1 MKQNWCKPRSIPER
15 HWTVRRSFLVVIGF
29 VWLVSLLL
37 GTSGCRSASENT
49 EALSG
54 HVILWHSWTA
64 DETLVLEQALAEF
77 REANP
82 QVTIVTLSLPFDE
95 LLDRFLQS
103 ANEGTGP
110 DLLLGS
116 TAWIGNLAEAGL
128 IRSFEAGE
136 VSDLKLDT
144 RNTRLVSYQS
154 HVYGVPLSV
163 SPRALYFNQ
172 ALVDRPAATLNELLE
187 HAASGQEV
195 AFVPRFEAS
204 YWGIQAF
211 GQGLF
216 DPDGVLNLADSGFV
230 DWLAWLK
237 EAQNKPGV
245 ILNVD
250 DEALRQLFAEGR
262 IAYYVAGPEQQAF
275 LKQTMGEDAFGVTRL
290 PGGPGR
296 PAGPLLPAETAL
308 FYTFSSDGQA
318 RTALALARFLTN
330 QQQSI
335 RFMRDLDRVPANR
348 QVNVDSR
355 IYPTVAGFARQA
367 TTAIILPNEL
377 DRDRFYA
384 AGDRAYVSALSGLQ
398 TPEGAVCRFGQ
409 EVAAFKNHS
418 AEAIILPT
426 GCNLFLNEPAAN

>member
-1 MKQNWCKPRSIPER
+1 M
-15 HWTVRRSFLVVIGF
+15 VIGF
-29 VWLVSLLL
+29 VGLVSLLL
-37 GTSGCRSASENT
+37 GTSGCRSASENP

-64 DETLVLEQALAEF
+64 DEALVLEQSLAEF

-82 QVTIVTLSLPFDE
+82 YVTIVTLALPFDE
-95 LLDRFLQS
+95 LLDRFRRS
-103 ANEGTGP
+103 AQDGAGP
-110 DLLLGS
+110 DLLLAPS
-116 TAWIGNLAEAGL
+116 NWIRDLADANL
-128 IRSFEAGE
+128 IRPLEAGE
-136 VSDLKLDT
+136 VSDLRLDT
-144 RNTRLVSYQS
+144 RNTRLVAYQNR
-154 HVYGVPLSV
+154 VYGVPLSV
-163 SPRALYFNQ
+163 SPKALYFNQ
-172 ALVDRPAATLNELLE
+172 TLVDRPIATLNELLE

-262 IAYYVAGPEQQAF
+262 IAYYVAGPEQQTF

-290 PGGPGR
+290 PGGPAR
-296 PAGPLLPAETAL
+296 AAGPLLPAETAL
-308 FYTFSSDGQA
+308 FYTFSSEGQA
-318 RTALALARFLTN
+318 RIALALARFLTN

-335 RFMRDLDRVPANR
+335 RFMREIDRVPANR
-348 QVNVDSR
+348 QVNVDPR

-377 DRDRFYA
+377 DKDRFYA

-398 TPEGAVCRFGQ
+398 TPEEAVCRFGQ
-409 EVAAFKNHS
+409 EVAALQNHS
-418 AEAIILPT
+418 ELKTILPA
-426 GCNLFLNEPAAN
+426 GCGFIVSEPVSN